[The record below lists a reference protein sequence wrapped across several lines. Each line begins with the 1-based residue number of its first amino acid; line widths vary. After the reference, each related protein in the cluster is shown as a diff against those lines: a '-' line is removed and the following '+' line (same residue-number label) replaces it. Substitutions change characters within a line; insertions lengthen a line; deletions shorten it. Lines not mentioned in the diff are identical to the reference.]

1 MLEGVKT
8 YKKKTKIIGVS
19 MLTNLDEYDLKRM
32 GFNNGK
38 KSFVD
43 NLVKIGVKA
52 GIDGIVSSPREVK
65 YLKKYRI

>member
-1 MLEGVKT
+1 
-8 YKKKTKIIGVS
+8 

-65 YLKKYRI
+65 YLKKKYRI

>member
-1 MLEGVKT
+1 
-8 YKKKTKIIGVS
+8 

-65 YLKKYRI
+65 YLKKNIEFNFCYTWNKTS